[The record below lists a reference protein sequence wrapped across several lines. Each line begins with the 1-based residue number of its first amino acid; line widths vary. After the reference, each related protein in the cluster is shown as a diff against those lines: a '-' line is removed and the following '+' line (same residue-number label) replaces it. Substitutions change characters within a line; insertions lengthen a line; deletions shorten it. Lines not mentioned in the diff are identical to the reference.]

1 MTRIFMAA
9 AALVIFTATA
19 QAAPQININDQ
30 AGNTVLAKP
39 GTKDIPALIDMV
51 RGTDSF
57 VRAQAQYVL
66 TGMAKEALP
75 AVHAALRER
84 RCVPELIYIL
94 NGVKDESSA
103 GVLAE
108 LLDIKDSDTLDTV
121 KQALYAMGKEA
132 VPYLFDALLDGSR
145 RTPAAQV
152 LATLKEPSWAEA
164 IYPYLK
170 DEDPAIRAAAA
181 MVERSWLDLNAEGHM
196 AALLTDTDAGT
207 RRDAAEYFASLAQK
221 TETPGKEKLLS
232 DPDEQVRMSALKIT
246 TLNRDLRFA
255 DKFASM
261 LKDDPSPG
269 VRRLAAE
276 ALFRCV
282 PAKAAPPLIGALK
295 DPDETVALDAA
306 ARLGEMKAKEAKLP
320 LIAMLTAKGK
330 PSDEVVDGV
339 SSALA
344 EIGEPF
350 DGKIFLP
357 YVNWDNLY
365 VVRGVFRA
373 WEAVAVPEDIAIR
386 DALLHY
392 LTLSVDDRYKWRAQK
407 LMDKLGW
414 TGPKG

>member
-1 MTRIFMAA
+1 
-9 AALVIFTATA
+9 
-19 QAAPQININDQ
+19 
-30 AGNTVLAKP
+30 
-39 GTKDIPALIDMV
+39 
-51 RGTDSF
+51 
-57 VRAQAQYVL
+57 
-66 TGMAKEALP
+66 
-75 AVHAALRER
+75 
-84 RCVPELIYIL
+84 
-94 NGVKDESSA
+94 
-103 GVLAE
+103 
-108 LLDIKDSDTLDTV
+108 
-121 KQALYAMGKEA
+121 
-132 VPYLFDALLDGSR
+132 
-145 RTPAAQV
+145 
-152 LATLKEPSWAEA
+152 
-164 IYPYLK
+164 
-170 DEDPAIRAAAA
+170 
-181 MVERSWLDLNAEGHM
+181 GHM

-282 PAKAAPPLIGALK
+282 PAKAAEPLIGALK

-330 PSDEVVDGV
+330 PSDELVDGV

-344 EIGEPF
+344 AIGEPF
-350 DGKIFLP
+350 GGKIFLP
-357 YVNWDNLY
+357 YINWDNLY
-365 VVRGVFRA
+365 VVRGVLRA
-373 WEAVAVPEDIAIR
+373 WETAAVPEDTEIR

-414 TGPKG
+414 TGPKD